1 MLPLLKPFALLNNTS
16 NPQTWFAIFCA
27 FILPIIASWDTIV
40 SVVSKLQVVQLRN
53 GG

>member
-1 MLPLLKPFALLNNTS
+1 MLPLLKPFTLLNNTS
-16 NPQTWFAIFCA
+16 NPQTWLDISCA
-27 FILPIIASWDTIV
+27 FILPAIAGWDSIV

>member
-16 NPQTWFAIFCA
+16 NAQTWFAVSCA
-27 FILPIIASWDTIV
+27 FILPIIAGWDGIV
-40 SVVSKLQVVQLRN
+40 CVVSKLQVVQLRN